1 MTTTII
7 LVTEMTSGKTYSIE
21 GLHPHF
27 LDCELLLLLFSA
39 VPNYRESHEGNRGGH
54 QKDDETAPK
63 IQRICK
69 KKVLN

>member
-1 MTTTII
+1 MTTII
-7 LVTEMTSGKTYSIE
+7 ILVMKMTSGKTYSIE

-39 VPNYRESHEGNRGGH
+39 VPNYRESHEGNGGGH

-63 IQRICK
+63 YKEFVRK
-69 KKVLN
+69 KF